1 MMTTKRRTIR
11 VRDVT
16 TAAAATLHPDQTLE
30 DAARLFTNERIS
42 GAPVVEGG
50 KVVGILT
57 SADLIERSP
66 FIPHSP
72 KAHVSD
78 AMTRTVVTARLNE
91 PAMSVV
97 HLLVQH
103 RIHRVVVVDA
113 ADRPVGIVTSLDVLD
128 SLARGDPI
136 QVGDAAFEE
145 QAERHSEPAAAV
157 SMRFGR
163 AESSH

>member
-1 MMTTKRRTIR
+1 

-16 TAAAATLHPDQTLE
+16 TGAAATLSPDLTLE
-30 DAARLFTNERIS
+30 EAARLFTNERVS
-42 GAPVVEGG
+42 GAAVVEGG
-50 KVVGILT
+50 KVVGILST
-57 SADLIERSP
+57 ADLIERSP

-97 HLLVQH
+97 HLMVQH

-113 ADRPVGIVTSLDVLD
+113 GDRAVGIVTSLDVLD
-128 SLARGDPI
+128 ALASGVPI
-136 QVGDAAFEE
+136 QFGDAAFEQ
-145 QAERHSEPAAAV
+145 QAERHSDPAAAV
-157 SMRFGR
+157 SMRFSR
-163 AESSH
+163 ADGFR